1 MRDRDPN
8 RFAVKG
14 TLLVASMLVVFGGA
28 IMAPTLPA
36 IKAQFPE
43 IQNIDFWVRFVLTLP
58 PLLIALSA
66 PLAGYIVDTTGRKVV
81 LATATV
87 MAGLAG
93 ISGYFLQTFATV
105 LIGRA
110 VLGLAVAGLMTS
122 TTTLIADY
130 YYGPERSRVMGLQA
144 GFMGIAGTL
153 LLPLTGALADT
164 GWRTP
169 FLVHAMAF
177 AILPF
182 ILILIYEPRGPERC
196 LDKPPANGEPGT
208 CVGQSI
214 QETTTAVPPAESAPT
229 PVGLIAFIYGTI
241 LLVEIVF
248 YVIPIHL
255 PFYLQ
260 GEFGV
265 SAAQTGLAIS
275 VMSLSFAVSS
285 FLYGRVARRFDH
297 IAVLMIGL
305 VLMGIGYPMVT
316 FAQGTALLYV
326 GLAIS
331 GLGIGQI
338 IPNMYVWM
346 ADETPLQIRGRVIGG
361 FTTALFLGQFLSPIV
376 SQPVTS
382 SFAVAN
388 TFLVAGLLMLAMVP
402 FIFVARGRL
411 RLMSTQPA

>member
-1 MRDRDPN
+1 MKTRDPN
-8 RFAVKG
+8 RQAVKG
-14 TLLVASMLVVFGGA
+14 TLLVASMLVIFGGA

-43 IQNIDFWVRFVLTLP
+43 IPNIDFWVRFVLTLP

-66 PLAGYIVDTTGRKVV
+66 PFAGYLVDTTGRKIV
-81 LATATV
+81 LVTATV

-93 ISGYFLQTFATV
+93 ISGYFLQTFSTV

-144 GFMGIAGTL
+144 GFMGVAGTL
-153 LLPLTGALADT
+153 LLPLTGALADV

-177 AILPF
+177 AILPL
-182 ILILIYEPRGPERC
+182 ILIFIYEPRPPERC
-196 LDKPPANGEPGT
+196 LDKPPASGDPGT

-214 QETTTAVPPAESAPT
+214 QESKTPIPTADQSPT
-229 PVGLIAFIYGTI
+229 PVRLIAFIFGTI

-260 GEFGV
+260 EEFGA
-265 SAAQTGLAIS
+265 SGAASGIAIS
-275 VMSLSFAVSS
+275 VMSLSFAISS

-305 VLMGIGYPMVT
+305 VLMGIGYATVT
-316 FAQGTALLYV
+316 LAQGSALLYV
-326 GLAIS
+326 GLAVS
-331 GLGIGQI
+331 GIGIGQL
-338 IPNMYVWM
+338 IPNMYVWI
-346 ADETPLQIRGRVIGG
+346 ADETPVQIRGRVIGG
-361 FTTALFLGQFLSPIV
+361 FTTALFLGQFLSPIF
-376 SQPVTS
+376 SQPLIS

-388 TFLVAGLLMLAMVP
+388 TFLIAGLVLLAVVP
-402 FIFVARGRL
+402 FIFMGRGRL
-411 RLMSTQPA
+411 RMIGAQAA